1 MRHPDAM
8 HRLPLA
14 ALAVLA
20 CAAASPA
27 GAIDDLPYATTPDN
41 VTVAM
46 LELAK
51 VGPED
56 YVIDLG
62 SGDGR
67 IVITAARRFGARG
80 LGVDIDAGLVEGS
93 QQSAQRAGV
102 ADRAEFRVQDLFL
115 TDLSRATV
123 ITLYLLPAVNLQ
135 LRPALLALKPGTRIV
150 SHDWDM
156 GAWKPD
162 QTMKIENPRKT
173 SLAHLWVV
181 PARVAGLWCGIGAAH
196 GTRLELQ
203 QEFQK
208 ARGILEGAG
217 GRRSFETRIESTLLT
232 SPKGR
237 GGSISMKLEG
247 ERLRVTRANGAF
259 ARWREASFDR
269 PTGRECV

>member
-1 MRHPDAM
+1 MARHF
-8 HRLPLA
+8 A
-14 ALAVLA
+14 AVVAILA
-20 CAAASPA
+20 CAASGRAA
-27 GAIDDLPYATTPDN
+27 AIDDAYATTPDN
-41 VTVAM
+41 VTAAM

-56 YVIDLG
+56 YVIDLR
-62 SGDGR
+62 SSDGR
-67 IVITAARRFGARG
+67 
-80 LGVDIDAGLVEGS
+80 
-93 QQSAQRAGV
+93 
-102 ADRAEFRVQDLFL
+102 

-123 ITLYLLPAVNLQ
+123 VTLHLPPAANLQ

-150 SHDWDM
+150 ARDGDM

-196 GTRLELQ
+196 GSRLELK

-208 ARGILEGAG
+208 ARGTLEGAG
-217 GRRSFETRIESTLLT
+217 GRRSFEGRIESALLT
-232 SPKGR
+232 SPKDR

-259 ARWREASFDR
+259 ARWREAAFER
-269 PTGRECV
+269 PSGRECV